1 MENGKKKKKGKR
13 RNFWF
18 VRKTENVGSYG
29 KDNEALMLQLPVQLF
44 WNLTA
49 SDRDFLAS
57 LISSD
62 IIVSS
67 L

>member
-1 MENGKKKKKGKR
+1 MENGKKRREKEETSGLLERLKMLVGK
-13 RNFWF
+13 
-18 VRKTENVGSYG
+18 Y
-29 KDNEALMLQLPVQLF
+29 NEALMLQLPVQLF